1 MIRRIAAL
9 FFFLGVYILGFA
21 ENTRG
26 KEYILVLNSINFNET
41 WANNL
46 YQNIRDEFSSPGM
59 RVEAEELSIPM
70 MTKIEEVEEKREY
83 LLSRYSNPPKVAVF
97 IGDPAWLVCQ
107 SLFDGAWKDVPAVIC
122 YSRDSMPRN
131 LENFINKDFL
141 GEGKF
146 ILTETITAGYNVTV
160 IKHPFYVKNTIN
172 LIRKL
177 QPDVKKI
184 ALISDDRYISAMV
197 REDVSNVMKRDFPE
211 LELDLLTSTDI
222 STEKLLDSLMD
233 YSREVGIIYNSW
245 FLNKTQ
251 SGNHY
256 LADNLQKIIY
266 GFVDSPV
273 FTLTEMDMETGAFAG
288 GYFISAENFGKVTIQ
303 TIRQILDG
311 MPARDVERKIGGKP
325 RVYLNYHHLQHHGVN
340 PDSITGNVVFYQVPP
355 NFYQL
360 YKEYIIIGLA
370 FIILLGAIG
379 LMRFHVMRQRRL
391 QRQREFQLLSQYRKL
406 VDNMPVIYIRK
417 QLIFDEDGNVVD
429 FIFCD
434 VNNLFEEVFHCTRD
448 RVVGKRLSEAD
459 VDNQLLDYMMDKES
473 GRITSFVFP
482 EENNKIRYYDKL
494 SFPSSEK
501 NFMDVFF
508 IDRTEEYLAS
518 LKMQEHQVSLEA
530 LNRRY
535 ELVLGATRLIPW
547 TWNLLNKEISYDIT
561 YVTYGHCKTKDS
573 RLMGEKEGYML
584 VHPDDRDRMHSAYL
598 DLYYDRVNIIREEH
612 RSLLWDGTDEY
623 VWFESFVTVGDRDG
637 EGRPSLLVGGSLLI
651 DERKRMEEELLKAK
665 EAAEISN
672 HLKSAFLANM
682 SHEIRTPLNAIVGFS
697 NVLAYTEDEN
707 ERQEYIKIIENNN
720 TLLLQLIGDILD
732 LSKIEAGV
740 FEFVY
745 SKINLNVLLMEVIQ
759 TARLRL
765 KNDLVVVELVES
777 LPECVIYSDAN
788 RLMQVMNNF
797 ITNAIKF
804 TTNGS
809 IRVGY
814 RLQEDES
821 LYFYVSDTGCG
832 IPADKLKEVFG
843 RFVKLNSFQQGTGL
857 GLSIC
862 ESIVTRLGGQIG
874 VVSEVGQGSTFWF
887 TLPKSSWYKRINS

>member
-1 MIRRIAAL
+1 MMRRITAL
-9 FFFLGVYILGFA
+9 FFFLGVYVLGFA

-26 KEYILVLNSINFNET
+26 REYILVLSSINFNEA

-46 YQNIRDEFSSPGM
+46 YQNILDEFSSPGFH
-59 RVEAEELSIPM
+59 VEAEELSIPM
-70 MTKIEEVEEKREY
+70 MTRIEEVEEKREY
-83 LLSRYSNPPKVAVF
+83 LLSRYLKPPKVVVF

-107 SLFDGAWKDVPAVIC
+107 PLFDKEWKDIPTVIC

-131 LENFINKDFL
+131 LENFVNKDFL

-146 ILTETITAGYNVTV
+146 VLTEVATAGYNLTV
-160 IKHPFYVKNTIN
+160 IKQPFYVKNTID
-172 LIRKL
+172 LIRRL
-177 QPDVKKI
+177 QPEVKKI

-197 REDVSNVMKRDFPE
+197 REEVCGVLEKDFPE
-211 LELDLLTSTDI
+211 LKLDLLTSIDI
-222 STEKLLDSLMD
+222 STEKLLDTLMG

-245 FLNKTQ
+245 FVGKKQ
-251 SGNHY
+251 SESHY
-256 LADNLQKIIY
+256 LSDNLQKIIY
-266 GFVDSPV
+266 GFVDAPV

-288 GYFISAENFGKVTIQ
+288 GYFISASTFRKVAVQ

-311 MPARDVERKIGGKP
+311 VPARNVEGRIGGEPK
-325 RVYLNYHHLQHHGVN
+325 VYLNYHHLQHHGVDPN
-340 PDSITGNVVFYQVPP
+340 SITGDVVFYQVPP

-379 LMRFHVMRQRRL
+379 LMRFHVMCQRRQ

-417 QLIFDEDGNVVD
+417 QLIFDEEGNVVD
-429 FIFCD
+429 FIFRD
-434 VNNLFEEVFHCTRD
+434 VNNLFEGVFHCTRD

-508 IDRTEEYLAS
+508 IDRTEEYLVS
-518 LKMQEHQVSLEA
+518 LKMKEHQTSLEA

-561 YVTYGHCKTKDS
+561 YVTHGYCKTKDS
-573 RLMGEKEGYML
+573 RMMTEKEGIMI
-584 VHPDDRDRMHSAYL
+584 VHQDDRVRMHNAYL

-612 RSLLWDGTDEY
+612 RSLFWDGTDEY

-637 EGRPSLLVGGSLLI
+637 EGHPTLLVGGSLLI
-651 DERKRMEEELLKAK
+651 DERKKMEEELLKAK

-745 SKINLNVLLMEVIQ
+745 SKVNLNVLLMEIIRV
-759 TARLRL
+759 ARLRL
-765 KNDLVVVELVES
+765 KDNSVAVEFVEC
-777 LPECVIYSDAN
+777 LPECVIYSDVN
-788 RLMQVMNNF
+788 RLMQVMNNL

-804 TTNGS
+804 TTKGS

-814 RLQEDES
+814 RLREDES

-874 VVSEVGQGSTFWF
+874 VMSEVGQGSTFWF
-887 TLPKSSWYKRINS
+887 TLSKSSWQQAD

>member
-1 MIRRIAAL
+1 MMRRITAL
-9 FFFLGVYILGFA
+9 IFFLGVYVLGFA

-26 KEYILVLNSINFNET
+26 REYILVLSSINFNEA

-46 YQNIRDEFSSPGM
+46 YQNILDEFSSPGFH
-59 RVEAEELSIPM
+59 VEAEELSIPM
-70 MTKIEEVEEKREY
+70 MTRIEEVEEKREY
-83 LLSRYSNPPKVAVF
+83 LLSRYLKPPKVVVF

-107 SLFDGAWKDVPAVIC
+107 PLFDKEWKDIPTVIC

-131 LENFINKDFL
+131 LENFVNKDFL

-146 ILTETITAGYNVTV
+146 VLTEVATAGYNLTV
-160 IKHPFYVKNTIN
+160 IKQPFYVKNTID
-172 LIRKL
+172 LIRRL
-177 QPDVKKI
+177 QPEVKKI

-197 REDVSNVMKRDFPE
+197 REEVCGVLEKDFPE
-211 LELDLLTSTDI
+211 LKLDLLTSIDI
-222 STEKLLDSLMD
+222 STEKLLDTLMG

-245 FLNKTQ
+245 FVGKKQ
-251 SGNHY
+251 SESHY
-256 LADNLQKIIY
+256 LSDNLQKIIY
-266 GFVDSPV
+266 GFVDAPV

-288 GYFISAENFGKVTIQ
+288 GYFISASTFGKVAVQ

-311 MPARDVERKIGGKP
+311 VPARNVEGRIGGEPK
-325 RVYLNYHHLQHHGVN
+325 VYLNYHHLQHHGVDPN
-340 PDSITGNVVFYQVPP
+340 SITGDVVFYQVPP

-379 LMRFHVMRQRRL
+379 LMRFHVMCQRRQ

-417 QLIFDEDGNVVD
+417 QLIFDEEGNVVD
-429 FIFCD
+429 FIFRD

-501 NFMDVFF
+501 NFVDVFF
-508 IDRTEEYLAS
+508 IDRTEEYLVS
-518 LKMQEHQVSLEA
+518 LKMKEHQVSLEA

-561 YVTYGHCKTKDS
+561 YVTHGYCKTKDS
-573 RLMGEKEGYML
+573 RMMTEKEGIMI
-584 VHPDDRDRMHSAYL
+584 VHQDDRVRMYNAYL

-612 RSLLWDGTDEY
+612 RSLFWDGTDEY

-637 EGRPSLLVGGSLLI
+637 EGHPTLLVGGSLLI
-651 DERKRMEEELLKAK
+651 DERKKMEEELLKAK

-745 SKINLNVLLMEVIQ
+745 SKVNLNVLLMEVIRA
-759 TARLRL
+759 ARLRL
-765 KNDLVVVELVES
+765 KDDSVVVEFVEC
-777 LPECVIYSDAN
+777 LPECVICSDVN
-788 RLMQVMNNF
+788 RLIQVMNNL

-804 TTNGS
+804 TAKGS

-814 RLQEDES
+814 RLREDES

-874 VVSEVGQGSTFWF
+874 VMSEVGQGSTFWF
-887 TLPKSSWYKRINS
+887 TLSKSSWQQAD

>member
-1 MIRRIAAL
+1 MMRRITAL
-9 FFFLGVYILGFA
+9 FFFLGVYDLGFA

-26 KEYILVLNSINFNET
+26 REYILVLSSINFNEA

-46 YQNIRDEFSSPGM
+46 YQNILDEFSSPGFH
-59 RVEAEELSIPM
+59 VEAEELSIPM
-70 MTKIEEVEEKREY
+70 MTRIEEVEEKREY
-83 LLSRYSNPPKVAVF
+83 LLSRYLKPPKVVVF

-107 SLFDGAWKDVPAVIC
+107 PLFDKEWKDIPTVIC

-131 LENFINKDFL
+131 LENFVNKDFL

-146 ILTETITAGYNVTV
+146 VLTEVATAGYNLTV
-160 IKHPFYVKNTIN
+160 IKQPFYVKNTID
-172 LIRKL
+172 LIRRL
-177 QPDVKKI
+177 QPEVKKI

-197 REDVSNVMKRDFPE
+197 REEVCGVLEKDFPE
-211 LELDLLTSTDI
+211 LKLDLLTSIDI
-222 STEKLLDSLMD
+222 STEKLLDTLMG

-245 FLNKTQ
+245 FVGKKQ
-251 SGNHY
+251 SESHY
-256 LADNLQKIIY
+256 LSDNLQKIIY
-266 GFVDSPV
+266 GFVDAPV

-288 GYFISAENFGKVTIQ
+288 GYFISASTFGKVAVQ

-311 MPARDVERKIGGKP
+311 VPARNVEGRIGGEPK
-325 RVYLNYHHLQHHGVN
+325 VYLNYHHLQHHGVDPN
-340 PDSITGNVVFYQVPP
+340 SITGDVVFYQVPP

-379 LMRFHVMRQRRL
+379 LMRFHVMCQRRQ

-417 QLIFDEDGNVVD
+417 QLIFDEEGNVVD
-429 FIFCD
+429 FIFRD
-434 VNNLFEEVFHCTRD
+434 VNNLFEGVFHCTRD

-508 IDRTEEYLAS
+508 IDRTEEYLVS
-518 LKMQEHQVSLEA
+518 LKMKEHQTSLEA

-561 YVTYGHCKTKDS
+561 YVTHGYCKTKDS
-573 RLMGEKEGYML
+573 RMMTEKEGIMI
-584 VHPDDRDRMHSAYL
+584 VHQDDRVRMHNAYL

-612 RSLLWDGTDEY
+612 RSLFWDGTDEY

-637 EGRPSLLVGGSLLI
+637 EGHPTLLVGGSLLI
-651 DERKRMEEELLKAK
+651 DERKKMEEELLKAK

-745 SKINLNVLLMEVIQ
+745 SKVNLNVLLMEIIRV
-759 TARLRL
+759 ARLRL
-765 KNDLVVVELVES
+765 KDNSVAVEFVEC
-777 LPECVIYSDAN
+777 LPECVIYSDVN
-788 RLMQVMNNF
+788 RLMQVMNNL

-804 TTNGS
+804 TTKGS

-814 RLQEDES
+814 RLREDES

-874 VVSEVGQGSTFWF
+874 VMSEVGQGSTFWF
-887 TLPKSSWYKRINS
+887 TLSKSSWQQAD

>member
-1 MIRRIAAL
+1 MMRRITAL
-9 FFFLGVYILGFA
+9 FFFLGVYVLGFA

-26 KEYILVLNSINFNET
+26 REYILVLSSINFNEA

-46 YQNIRDEFSSPGM
+46 YQNILDEFSSPGFH
-59 RVEAEELSIPM
+59 VEAEELSIPM
-70 MTKIEEVEEKREY
+70 MTRIEEVEEKREY
-83 LLSRYSNPPKVAVF
+83 LLSRYLKPPKVVVF

-107 SLFDGAWKDVPAVIC
+107 PLFDKEWKDIPTVIC

-131 LENFINKDFL
+131 LENFVNKDFL

-146 ILTETITAGYNVTV
+146 VLTEVATAGYNLTV
-160 IKHPFYVKNTIN
+160 IKQPFYVKNTID
-172 LIRKL
+172 LIRRL
-177 QPDVKKI
+177 QPEVKKI

-197 REDVSNVMKRDFPE
+197 REEVCGVLEKDFPE
-211 LELDLLTSTDI
+211 LKLDLLTSIDI
-222 STEKLLDSLMD
+222 STEKLLDTLMG

-245 FLNKTQ
+245 FVGKKQ
-251 SGNHY
+251 SESHY
-256 LADNLQKIIY
+256 LSDNLQKIIY
-266 GFVDSPV
+266 GFVDAPV

-288 GYFISAENFGKVTIQ
+288 GYFISASTFGKVAVQ

-311 MPARDVERKIGGKP
+311 VPARNVEGRIGGEPK
-325 RVYLNYHHLQHHGVN
+325 VYLNYHHLQHHGVDPN
-340 PDSITGNVVFYQVPP
+340 SITGDVVFYQVPP

-379 LMRFHVMRQRRL
+379 LMRFHVMCQRRQ

-417 QLIFDEDGNVVD
+417 QLIFDEEGNVVD
-429 FIFCD
+429 FIFRD

-508 IDRTEEYLAS
+508 IDRTEEYLVS
-518 LKMQEHQVSLEA
+518 LKMKEHQTSLEA

-547 TWNLLNKEISYDIT
+547 TWDLLSKTINYDIT
-561 YVTYGHCKTKDS
+561 YVTHKLCKTKNS
-573 RLMGEKEGYML
+573 RMMTERDGDML
-584 VHPDDRDRMHSAYL
+584 VHPDDRAGMRGAYY
-598 DLYYDRVNIIREEH
+598 DLYYDRATIVRKEH
-612 RSLLWDGTDEY
+612 RSMFWEGSNEY

-637 EGRPSLLVGGSLLI
+637 EGHPTLLVGGSLLI
-651 DERKRMEEELLKAK
+651 DERKKMEEELLKAK

-745 SKINLNVLLMEVIQ
+745 SKVNLNVLLMEVIRA
-759 TARLRL
+759 ARLRL
-765 KNDLVVVELVES
+765 KDDSVVVEFVEC
-777 LPECVIYSDAN
+777 LPECVICSDVN
-788 RLMQVMNNF
+788 RLMQVMNNL

-804 TTNGS
+804 TAKGS

-814 RLQEDES
+814 RLREDES

-874 VVSEVGQGSTFWF
+874 VMSEVGQGSTFWF
-887 TLPKSSWYKRINS
+887 TLSKSSWQEAD

>member
-9 FFFLGVYILGFA
+9 FFFLGVYILGIA

-146 ILTETITAGYNVTV
+146 ISTETITAGYNLTV

-197 REDVSNVMKRDFPE
+197 REDVKNVLKRDFPE
-211 LELDLLTSTDI
+211 LELDLLTSIDM

-273 FTLTEMDMETGAFAG
+273 FTLTEMDIETGAFAG

-303 TIRQILDG
+303 TIQQILDG

-340 PDSITGNVVFYQVPP
+340 PDSITGNVVFYQIPP

-370 FIILLGAIG
+370 FVILLGAIG

-473 GRITSFVFP
+473 GCITSFVFP
-482 EENNKIRYYDKL
+482 EETNKIRYYDKL

-501 NFMDVFF
+501 DFMDVFF

-561 YVTYGHCKTKDS
+561 YVTHGHCNTKDS
-573 RLMGEKEGYML
+573 RKMTEKEGIMI
-584 VHPDDRDRMHSAYL
+584 VHLDDRVRMHNAYL

-612 RSLLWDGTDEY
+612 RSLFWDGTDEY

-637 EGRPSLLVGGSLLI
+637 EGHPTLLVGGSLLI
-651 DERKRMEEELLKAK
+651 DERKKMEEELLKAK

-745 SKINLNVLLMEVIQ
+745 SKVNLNVLLMEVIRA
-759 TARLRL
+759 ARLRL
-765 KNDLVVVELVES
+765 KNDSVVVEFVEC
-777 LPECVIYSDAN
+777 LPECVICSDVN
-788 RLMQVMNNF
+788 RLMQVMNNL

-804 TTNGS
+804 TTKGS

-814 RLQEDES
+814 RLREDES

-874 VVSEVGQGSTFWF
+874 VISEVGQGSTFWF
-887 TLPKSSWYKRINS
+887 TLPKSSWQQAD

>member
-1 MIRRIAAL
+1 MMRRITAL
-9 FFFLGVYILGFA
+9 FFFLGVYVLGFA

-26 KEYILVLNSINFNET
+26 REYILVLSSINFNEA

-46 YQNIRDEFSSPGM
+46 YQNILDEFSSPGFH
-59 RVEAEELSIPM
+59 VEAEELSIPM
-70 MTKIEEVEEKREY
+70 MTRIEEVEEKREY
-83 LLSRYSNPPKVAVF
+83 LLSRYLKPPKVVVF

-107 SLFDGAWKDVPAVIC
+107 PLFDKEWKDIPTVIC

-131 LENFINKDFL
+131 LENFVNKDFL

-146 ILTETITAGYNVTV
+146 VLTEVATAGYNLTV
-160 IKHPFYVKNTIN
+160 IKQPFYVKNTID
-172 LIRKL
+172 LIRRL
-177 QPDVKKI
+177 QPEVKKI

-197 REDVSNVMKRDFPE
+197 REEVCGVLEKDFPE
-211 LELDLLTSTDI
+211 LKLDLLTSIDI
-222 STEKLLDSLMD
+222 STEKLLDTLMG

-245 FLNKTQ
+245 FVGKKQ
-251 SGNHY
+251 SESHY
-256 LADNLQKIIY
+256 LSDNLQKIIY
-266 GFVDSPV
+266 GFVDAPV

-288 GYFISAENFGKVTIQ
+288 GYFISASTFGKVAVQ

-311 MPARDVERKIGGKP
+311 VPARNVEGRIGGEPK
-325 RVYLNYHHLQHHGVN
+325 VYLNYHHLQHHGVDPN
-340 PDSITGNVVFYQVPP
+340 SITGDVVFYQVPP

-379 LMRFHVMRQRRL
+379 LMRFHVMCQRRQ

-417 QLIFDEDGNVVD
+417 QLIFDEEGNVVD
-429 FIFCD
+429 FIFRD

-508 IDRTEEYLAS
+508 IDRTEEYLVS
-518 LKMQEHQVSLEA
+518 LKMKEHQVSLEA

-561 YVTYGHCKTKDS
+561 YVTHGYCKTKDS
-573 RLMGEKEGYML
+573 RMMTEKEGIMI
-584 VHPDDRDRMHSAYL
+584 VHQDDRVRMHNAYL

-612 RSLLWDGTDEY
+612 RSLFWDGTDEY

-637 EGRPSLLVGGSLLI
+637 EGHPTLLVGGSLLI
-651 DERKRMEEELLKAK
+651 DERKKMEEEVLKAK

-745 SKINLNVLLMEVIQ
+745 SKVNLNVLLMEVIRA
-759 TARLRL
+759 ARLRL
-765 KNDLVVVELVES
+765 KDDSVVVEFVEC
-777 LPECVIYSDAN
+777 LPECVICSDVN
-788 RLMQVMNNF
+788 RLMQVMNNL

-804 TTNGS
+804 TAKGS

-814 RLQEDES
+814 RLREDES

-874 VVSEVGQGSTFWF
+874 VMSEVGQGSTFWF
-887 TLPKSSWYKRINS
+887 TLSKSSWQQAD

>member
-1 MIRRIAAL
+1 MMRRITAL
-9 FFFLGVYILGFA
+9 FFFLGVYVLGFA

-26 KEYILVLNSINFNET
+26 REYILVLSSINFNEA

-46 YQNIRDEFSSPGM
+46 YQNILDEFSSPGFH
-59 RVEAEELSIPM
+59 VEAEELSIPM
-70 MTKIEEVEEKREY
+70 MTRIEEVEEKREY
-83 LLSRYSNPPKVAVF
+83 LLSRYLKPPKVVVF

-107 SLFDGAWKDVPAVIC
+107 PLFDKEWKDIPTVIC

-131 LENFINKDFL
+131 LENFVNKDFL

-146 ILTETITAGYNVTV
+146 VLTEVATAGYNLTV
-160 IKHPFYVKNTIN
+160 IKQPFYVKNTID
-172 LIRKL
+172 LIRRL
-177 QPDVKKI
+177 QPEVKKI

-197 REDVSNVMKRDFPE
+197 REEVCGVLEKDFPE
-211 LELDLLTSTDI
+211 LKLDLLTSIDI
-222 STEKLLDSLMD
+222 STEKLLDTLMG

-245 FLNKTQ
+245 FVGKKQ
-251 SGNHY
+251 SESHY
-256 LADNLQKIIY
+256 LSDNLQKIIY
-266 GFVDSPV
+266 GFVDAPV

-288 GYFISAENFGKVTIQ
+288 GYFISASTFGKVAVQ

-311 MPARDVERKIGGKP
+311 VPARNVEGRIGGEPK
-325 RVYLNYHHLQHHGVN
+325 VYLNYHHLQHHGVDPN
-340 PDSITGNVVFYQVPP
+340 SITGDVVFYQVPP

-379 LMRFHVMRQRRL
+379 LMRFHVMCQRRQ

-417 QLIFDEDGNVVD
+417 QLIFDEEGNVVD
-429 FIFCD
+429 FIFRD

-508 IDRTEEYLAS
+508 IDRTEEYLVS
-518 LKMQEHQVSLEA
+518 LKMKEHQTSLEA

-547 TWNLLNKEISYDIT
+547 TWDLLSKTINYDIT
-561 YVTYGHCKTKDS
+561 YVTHKLCKTKNS
-573 RLMGEKEGYML
+573 RMMTERDEDML
-584 VHPDDRDRMHSAYL
+584 VHPDDRAGMRETYY
-598 DLYYDRVNIIREEH
+598 DLYYDRATIVRKEH
-612 RSLLWDGTDEY
+612 RSMFWEGSNEY

-637 EGRPSLLVGGSLLI
+637 EGHPTLLVGGSLLI
-651 DERKRMEEELLKAK
+651 DERKKMEEELLKAK

-745 SKINLNVLLMEVIQ
+745 SKVNLNVLLMEVIRA
-759 TARLRL
+759 ARLRL
-765 KNDLVVVELVES
+765 KDDSVVVEFVEC
-777 LPECVIYSDAN
+777 LPECVICSDVN
-788 RLMQVMNNF
+788 RLMQVMNNL

-804 TTNGS
+804 TAKGS

-814 RLQEDES
+814 RLREDES

-874 VVSEVGQGSTFWF
+874 VMSEVGQGSTFWF
-887 TLPKSSWYKRINS
+887 ALSKSSWQQAD

>member
-1 MIRRIAAL
+1 MMRRITTL
-9 FFFLGVYILGFA
+9 FFFLGVYVLGFA

-26 KEYILVLNSINFNET
+26 REYILVLSSINFNEA

-46 YQNIRDEFSSPGM
+46 YQNILDEFSSPGFH
-59 RVEAEELSIPM
+59 VEAEELSIPM
-70 MTKIEEVEEKREY
+70 MTRIEEVEEKREY
-83 LLSRYSNPPKVAVF
+83 LLSRYLKPPKVVVF

-107 SLFDGAWKDVPAVIC
+107 PLFDKEWKDIPTVIC
-122 YSRDSMPRN
+122 YSRDSMPGN
-131 LENFINKDFL
+131 LENFVNKDFL

-146 ILTETITAGYNVTV
+146 VLTEVATAGYNLTV
-160 IKHPFYVKNTIN
+160 IKQPFYVKNTID
-172 LIRKL
+172 LIRRL
-177 QPDVKKI
+177 QPEVKKI

-197 REDVSNVMKRDFPE
+197 REEVCGVLEKDFPE
-211 LELDLLTSTDI
+211 LKLDLLTSIDI
-222 STEKLLDSLMD
+222 STEKLLDTLMG

-245 FLNKTQ
+245 FVGKKQ
-251 SGNHY
+251 SESHY
-256 LADNLQKIIY
+256 LSDNLQKIIY
-266 GFVDSPV
+266 GFVDAPV

-288 GYFISAENFGKVTIQ
+288 GYFISASTFGKVAVQ

-311 MPARDVERKIGGKP
+311 VPARNVEGRIGGEPK
-325 RVYLNYHHLQHHGVN
+325 VYLNYHHLQHHGVDPN
-340 PDSITGNVVFYQVPP
+340 SITGDVVFYQVPP

-379 LMRFHVMRQRRL
+379 LMRFHVMCQRRQ

-417 QLIFDEDGNVVD
+417 QLIFDEEGN
-429 FIFCD
+429 
-434 VNNLFEEVFHCTRD
+434 
-448 RVVGKRLSEAD
+448 VVGKRLSEAD

-508 IDRTEEYLAS
+508 IDRTEENLVS
-518 LKMQEHQVSLEA
+518 LKMKEHQVSLEA

-547 TWNLLNKEISYDIT
+547 TWDLLSKTINYDIT
-561 YVTYGHCKTKDS
+561 YVTHKLCKTKNS
-573 RLMGEKEGYML
+573 RMMTERDGDML
-584 VHPDDRDRMHSAYL
+584 VHPDDRAGMREAYY
-598 DLYYDRVNIIREEH
+598 DLYYDRATIVRKEH
-612 RSLLWDGTDEY
+612 RSMFLGGSNEY

-637 EGRPSLLVGGSLLI
+637 EGHPTLLVGGSLLI
-651 DERKRMEEELLKAK
+651 DERKKMEEELLKAK

-745 SKINLNVLLMEVIQ
+745 SKVNLNVLLMEVIRA
-759 TARLRL
+759 ARLRL
-765 KNDLVVVELVES
+765 KDDSVVVEFVEC
-777 LPECVIYSDAN
+777 LPECVICSDVN
-788 RLMQVMNNF
+788 RLMQVMNNL

-804 TTNGS
+804 TIKGS

-814 RLQEDES
+814 RLREDES

-874 VVSEVGQGSTFWF
+874 VMSEVGQGSTFWF
-887 TLPKSSWYKRINS
+887 TLPKSSWQQAD

>member
-1 MIRRIAAL
+1 MMRRITAL
-9 FFFLGVYILGFA
+9 FFFLGVYVLGFA

-26 KEYILVLNSINFNET
+26 REYILVLSSINFNEA

-46 YQNIRDEFSSPGM
+46 YQNILDEFSSPGFH
-59 RVEAEELSIPM
+59 VEAEELSIPM
-70 MTKIEEVEEKREY
+70 MTRIEEVEEKREY
-83 LLSRYSNPPKVAVF
+83 LLSRYLKPPKVVVF

-107 SLFDGAWKDVPAVIC
+107 PLFDKEWKDIPTVIC

-131 LENFINKDFL
+131 LENFVNKDFL

-146 ILTETITAGYNVTV
+146 VLTEVATAGYNLTV
-160 IKHPFYVKNTIN
+160 IKQPFYVKNTID
-172 LIRKL
+172 LIRRL
-177 QPDVKKI
+177 QPEVKKI

-197 REDVSNVMKRDFPE
+197 REEVCGVLEKDFPE
-211 LELDLLTSTDI
+211 LKLDLLTSIDI
-222 STEKLLDSLMD
+222 STEKLLDTLMG

-245 FLNKTQ
+245 FVGKKQ
-251 SGNHY
+251 SESHY
-256 LADNLQKIIY
+256 LSDNLQKIIY
-266 GFVDSPV
+266 GFVDAPV

-288 GYFISAENFGKVTIQ
+288 GYFISASTFGKVAVQ

-311 MPARDVERKIGGKP
+311 VPARNVEGRIGGEPK
-325 RVYLNYHHLQHHGVN
+325 VYLNYHHLQHHGVDPN
-340 PDSITGNVVFYQVPP
+340 SITGDVVFYQVQP

-379 LMRFHVMRQRRL
+379 LMRFHVMCQRRQ

-417 QLIFDEDGNVVD
+417 QLIFDEEGNVVD
-429 FIFCD
+429 FIFRD

-501 NFMDVFF
+501 NFVDVFF
-508 IDRTEEYLAS
+508 IDRTEEYLVS
-518 LKMQEHQVSLEA
+518 LKMKEHQVSLEA

-561 YVTYGHCKTKDS
+561 YVTHGYCKTKDS
-573 RLMGEKEGYML
+573 RMMTEKEGIMI
-584 VHPDDRDRMHSAYL
+584 VHQDDRVRMHNAYL

-612 RSLLWDGTDEY
+612 RSLFWDGTDEY

-637 EGRPSLLVGGSLLI
+637 EGHPTLLVGGSLLI
-651 DERKRMEEELLKAK
+651 DERKKMEEELLKAK

-745 SKINLNVLLMEVIQ
+745 SKVNLNVLLMEVIRA
-759 TARLRL
+759 ARLRL
-765 KNDLVVVELVES
+765 KDDSVVVEFVEC
-777 LPECVIYSDAN
+777 LPECVICSDVN
-788 RLMQVMNNF
+788 RLMQVMNNL

-804 TTNGS
+804 TAKGS

-814 RLQEDES
+814 RLREDES

-874 VVSEVGQGSTFWF
+874 VMSEVGQGSTFWF
-887 TLPKSSWYKRINS
+887 TLSKSSWQQAD

>member
-1 MIRRIAAL
+1 MIRRASAL
-9 FFFLGVYILGFA
+9 FFFLGVYILGIA

-46 YQNIRDEFSSPGM
+46 YQNIRDELSSPGM

-70 MTKIEEVEEKREY
+70 MTRIEEVEEKREY

-107 SLFDGAWKDVPAVIC
+107 PLFDGEWKDVPAVIC

-146 ILTETITAGYNVTV
+146 VSTETITAGYNLTV

-172 LIRKL
+172 LIREL

-184 ALISDDRYISAMV
+184 ALISDNRYISAMV
-197 REDVSNVMKRDFPE
+197 REDVSNVLKKDFPE
-211 LELDLLTSTDI
+211 LELDLLTSIDM

-233 YSREVGIIYNSW
+233 YSGEVGIIYNSW

-273 FTLTEMDMETGAFAG
+273 FTLTEMDIETGAFAG

-325 RVYLNYHHLQHHGVN
+325 KVYLNYHHLQHHGVN

-360 YKEYIIIGLA
+360 YREYVIISLA

-379 LMRFHVMRQRRL
+379 LMRFHVTHQKRL

-482 EENNKIRYYDKL
+482 GKDSEIRYYDKL

-501 NFMDVFF
+501 DFMDVFF
-508 IDRTEEYLAS
+508 IDRTEEYLTS
-518 LKMQEHQVSLEA
+518 LKMKEHQVSLEA

-547 TWNLLNKEISYDIT
+547 TWDLLNKTISYDIT
-561 YVTYGHCKTKDS
+561 YVTHELCETKNS
-573 RLMGEKEGYML
+573 GMMTEKEGDML
-584 VHPDDRDRMHSAYL
+584 VHPDDRGGLHEAYY

-612 RSLLWDGTDEY
+612 RSLFWDGTNEY

-637 EGRPSLLVGGSLLI
+637 EGHPTLLVGGSLLI
-651 DERKRMEEELLKAK
+651 DERKKMEEELLKAK

-745 SKINLNVLLMEVIQ
+745 SKVNLNVLLIEVIRA
-759 TARLRL
+759 ARLRL
-765 KNDLVVVELVES
+765 KNDSVVVEFVEC
-777 LPECVIYSDAN
+777 LPECVIYSDVN
-788 RLMQVMNNF
+788 RLMQVMNNL

-804 TTNGS
+804 TTKGS

-814 RLQEDES
+814 RLREDEA

-874 VVSEVGQGSTFWF
+874 VMSEVGQGSTFWF
-887 TLPKSSWYKRINS
+887 TLPKSSWQQAD

>member
-1 MIRRIAAL
+1 MMRRITAL
-9 FFFLGVYILGFA
+9 FFFLGVYVLGFA

-26 KEYILVLNSINFNET
+26 REYILVLSSINFNEA

-46 YQNIRDEFSSPGM
+46 YQNILDEFSSPGFH
-59 RVEAEELSIPM
+59 VEAEELSIPM
-70 MTKIEEVEEKREY
+70 MTRIEEVEEKREY
-83 LLSRYSNPPKVAVF
+83 LLSRYLKPPKVVVF

-107 SLFDGAWKDVPAVIC
+107 PLFDKEWKDIPTVIC

-131 LENFINKDFL
+131 LENFVNKDFL

-146 ILTETITAGYNVTV
+146 VLTEVATAGYNLTV
-160 IKHPFYVKNTIN
+160 IKQPFYVKNTID
-172 LIRKL
+172 LIRRL
-177 QPDVKKI
+177 QPEVKKI

-197 REDVSNVMKRDFPE
+197 REEVCGVLEKDFPE
-211 LELDLLTSTDI
+211 LKLDLLTSIDI
-222 STEKLLDSLMD
+222 STEKLLDTLMG

-245 FLNKTQ
+245 FVGKKQ
-251 SGNHY
+251 SESHY
-256 LADNLQKIIY
+256 LSDNLQKIIY
-266 GFVDSPV
+266 GFVDAPV
-273 FTLTEMDMETGAFAG
+273 FTLTEMDMETGAFVG
-288 GYFISAENFGKVTIQ
+288 GYFISASTFGKVAVQ

-311 MPARDVERKIGGKP
+311 VPARNVEGRIGGEPK
-325 RVYLNYHHLQHHGVN
+325 VYLNYHHLQHHGVDPN
-340 PDSITGNVVFYQVPP
+340 SITGDVVFYQVPP

-379 LMRFHVMRQRRL
+379 LMRFHVMCQRRQ

-417 QLIFDEDGNVVD
+417 QLIFDEEGNVVD
-429 FIFCD
+429 FIFRD

-508 IDRTEEYLAS
+508 IDRTEEYLVS
-518 LKMQEHQVSLEA
+518 LKMKEHQTSLEA

-547 TWNLLNKEISYDIT
+547 TWDLLSKTINYDIT
-561 YVTYGHCKTKDS
+561 YVTHKLCKTKNS
-573 RLMGEKEGYML
+573 RMMTERDGDML
-584 VHPDDRDRMHSAYL
+584 VHPDDRAGMREAYY
-598 DLYYDRVNIIREEH
+598 DLYYDRATIVRKEH
-612 RSLLWDGTDEY
+612 RSMFWEGSNEY

-637 EGRPSLLVGGSLLI
+637 EGHPTLLVGGSLLI
-651 DERKRMEEELLKAK
+651 DERKKMEEELLKAK

-745 SKINLNVLLMEVIQ
+745 SKVNLNVLLMEVIRA
-759 TARLRL
+759 ARLRL
-765 KNDLVVVELVES
+765 KDDSVVVEFVEC
-777 LPECVIYSDAN
+777 LPECVICSDVN
-788 RLMQVMNNF
+788 RLMQVMNNL

-804 TTNGS
+804 TAKGS

-814 RLQEDES
+814 RLREDES

-874 VVSEVGQGSTFWF
+874 VMSEVGQGSTFWF
-887 TLPKSSWYKRINS
+887 TLSKSSWQQAD

>member
-1 MIRRIAAL
+1 MMRRITAL
-9 FFFLGVYILGFA
+9 FFFLGVYVLGFA

-26 KEYILVLNSINFNET
+26 REYILVLSSINFNEA

-46 YQNIRDEFSSPGM
+46 YQNILDEFSSPGFH
-59 RVEAEELSIPM
+59 VEAEELSIPI
-70 MTKIEEVEEKREY
+70 MTRIEEVEEKREY
-83 LLSRYSNPPKVAVF
+83 LLSRYLKPPKVVVF

-107 SLFDGAWKDVPAVIC
+107 PLLDKEWKDIPTVIC

-131 LENFINKDFL
+131 LENFVNKDFL

-146 ILTETITAGYNVTV
+146 VLTEVATAGYNLTV
-160 IKHPFYVKNTIN
+160 IKQPFYVKNTID
-172 LIRKL
+172 LIRRL
-177 QPDVKKI
+177 QPEVKKI

-197 REDVSNVMKRDFPE
+197 REEVCGVLEKDFPE
-211 LELDLLTSTDI
+211 LKLDLLTSIDI
-222 STEKLLDSLMD
+222 STEKLLDTLMG

-245 FLNKTQ
+245 FVGKKQ
-251 SGNHY
+251 SESHY
-256 LADNLQKIIY
+256 LSDNLQKIIY
-266 GFVDSPV
+266 GFVDAPV

-288 GYFISAENFGKVTIQ
+288 GYFISASTFGKVAVQ

-311 MPARDVERKIGGKP
+311 VPARNVEGRIGGEPK
-325 RVYLNYHHLQHHGVN
+325 VYLNYHHLQHHGVDPN
-340 PDSITGNVVFYQVPP
+340 SITGDVVFYQVPP

-379 LMRFHVMRQRRL
+379 LMRFHVMCQRRQ

-417 QLIFDEDGNVVD
+417 QLIFDEEGNVVD
-429 FIFCD
+429 FIFRD

-501 NFMDVFF
+501 NFVDVFF
-508 IDRTEEYLAS
+508 IDRTEEYLVS
-518 LKMQEHQVSLEA
+518 LKMKEHQVSLEA

-561 YVTYGHCKTKDS
+561 YVTHRYCKTKDS
-573 RLMGEKEGYML
+573 RMMTEKEGIMI
-584 VHPDDRDRMHSAYL
+584 VHQDDRVRMHNAYL

-612 RSLLWDGTDEY
+612 RSLFWDGTDEY

-637 EGRPSLLVGGSLLI
+637 EGHPTLLVGGSLLI
-651 DERKRMEEELLKAK
+651 DERKKMEEELLKAK

-745 SKINLNVLLMEVIQ
+745 SKVNLNVLLMEVIRA
-759 TARLRL
+759 ARLRL
-765 KNDLVVVELVES
+765 KDDSVVVEFVEC
-777 LPECVIYSDAN
+777 LPECVICSDVN
-788 RLMQVMNNF
+788 RLMQVMNNL

-804 TTNGS
+804 TAKGS

-814 RLQEDES
+814 RLREDES

-874 VVSEVGQGSTFWF
+874 VMSEVGQGSTFWF
-887 TLPKSSWYKRINS
+887 TLSKSSWQQAD

>member
-1 MIRRIAAL
+1 MMRRITAL
-9 FFFLGVYILGFA
+9 FFFLGVYVLGFA

-26 KEYILVLNSINFNET
+26 REYILVLSSINFNEA

-46 YQNIRDEFSSPGM
+46 YQNILDEFSSPGFH
-59 RVEAEELSIPM
+59 VEAEELSIPM
-70 MTKIEEVEEKREY
+70 MTRIEEVEEKREY
-83 LLSRYSNPPKVAVF
+83 LLSRYLKPPKVVVF

-107 SLFDGAWKDVPAVIC
+107 PLFDKEWKDIPTVIC

-141 GEGKF
+141 GEGEF
-146 ILTETITAGYNVTV
+146 VLTEVATAGYNLTV
-160 IKHPFYVKNTIN
+160 IKQPFYVKNTID
-172 LIRKL
+172 LIRRL
-177 QPDVKKI
+177 QPEVKKI

-197 REDVSNVMKRDFPE
+197 REEVCGVLEKDFPE
-211 LELDLLTSTDI
+211 LKLDLLTSIDI
-222 STEKLLDSLMD
+222 STEKLLDTLMG

-245 FLNKTQ
+245 FVGKKQ
-251 SGNHY
+251 SESHY
-256 LADNLQKIIY
+256 LSDNLQKIIY
-266 GFVDSPV
+266 GFVDAPV

-288 GYFISAENFGKVTIQ
+288 GYFISASTFGKVAVQ

-311 MPARDVERKIGGKP
+311 VPARNVEGRIGGEPK
-325 RVYLNYHHLQHHGVN
+325 VYLNYHHLQHHGVDPN
-340 PDSITGNVVFYQVPP
+340 SITGDVVFYQVPP

-379 LMRFHVMRQRRL
+379 LMRFHVMCQRRQ

-417 QLIFDEDGNVVD
+417 QLIFDEEGNVVD
-429 FIFCD
+429 FIFRD

-501 NFMDVFF
+501 NFVDVFF
-508 IDRTEEYLAS
+508 IDRTEEYLVS
-518 LKMQEHQVSLEA
+518 LKMKEHQVSLEA

-535 ELVLGATRLIPW
+535 ELVLGATRLISW

-561 YVTYGHCKTKDS
+561 YVTHGYCKTKDS
-573 RLMGEKEGYML
+573 RMMTEKEGIMI
-584 VHPDDRDRMHSAYL
+584 VHQDDRVRMHNAYL

-612 RSLLWDGTDEY
+612 RSLFWDGTDEY

-637 EGRPSLLVGGSLLI
+637 EGHPTLLVGGSLLI
-651 DERKRMEEELLKAK
+651 DERKKMEEELLKAK

-745 SKINLNVLLMEVIQ
+745 SKVNLNVLLMEVIRA
-759 TARLRL
+759 ARLRL
-765 KNDLVVVELVES
+765 KDDSVVVEFVEC
-777 LPECVIYSDAN
+777 LPECVICSDVN
-788 RLMQVMNNF
+788 RLIQVMNNL

-804 TTNGS
+804 TAKGS

-814 RLQEDES
+814 RLREDES

-874 VVSEVGQGSTFWF
+874 VMSEVGQGSTFWF
-887 TLPKSSWYKRINS
+887 TLSKSSWQQAD

>member
-9 FFFLGVYILGFA
+9 FFFLGVYILGIA

-146 ILTETITAGYNVTV
+146 ISTETITAGYNLTV

-197 REDVSNVMKRDFPE
+197 REDVKNVLKRDFPE
-211 LELDLLTSTDI
+211 LELDLLTSIDM

-273 FTLTEMDMETGAFAG
+273 FTLTEMDIETGAFAG

-303 TIRQILDG
+303 TIQQILDG

-340 PDSITGNVVFYQVPP
+340 PDSITGNVVFYQIPP

-370 FIILLGAIG
+370 FVILLGAIG

-482 EENNKIRYYDKL
+482 EETNKIRYYDKL

-501 NFMDVFF
+501 DFMDVFF

-561 YVTYGHCKTKDS
+561 YVTHGHCNTKDS
-573 RLMGEKEGYML
+573 RKMTEKEGIMI
-584 VHPDDRDRMHSAYL
+584 VHLDDRVRMHNAYL

-612 RSLLWDGTDEY
+612 RSLFWDGTDEY

-637 EGRPSLLVGGSLLI
+637 EGHPTLLVGGSLLI
-651 DERKRMEEELLKAK
+651 DERKKMEEELLKAK

-745 SKINLNVLLMEVIQ
+745 SKVNLNVLLMEVIRA
-759 TARLRL
+759 ARLRL
-765 KNDLVVVELVES
+765 KNDSVVVEFVEC
-777 LPECVIYSDAN
+777 LPECVICSDVN
-788 RLMQVMNNF
+788 RLMQVMNNL

-804 TTNGS
+804 TTKGS

-814 RLQEDES
+814 RLREDES

-874 VVSEVGQGSTFWF
+874 VISEVGQGSTFWF
-887 TLPKSSWYKRINS
+887 TLPKSSWQQAD

>member
-1 MIRRIAAL
+1 MMRRITAL
-9 FFFLGVYILGFA
+9 FFFLGVYVLGFA

-26 KEYILVLNSINFNET
+26 REYILVLSSINFNEA

-46 YQNIRDEFSSPGM
+46 YQNILDEFSSPGFH
-59 RVEAEELSIPM
+59 VEAEELSIPM
-70 MTKIEEVEEKREY
+70 MTRIEEVEEKREY
-83 LLSRYSNPPKVAVF
+83 LLSRYLKPPKVVVF

-107 SLFDGAWKDVPAVIC
+107 PLFDKEWKDIPTVIC

-131 LENFINKDFL
+131 LENFVNKDFL

-146 ILTETITAGYNVTV
+146 VLTEVATAGYNLTV
-160 IKHPFYVKNTIN
+160 IKQPFYVKNTID
-172 LIRKL
+172 LIRRL
-177 QPDVKKI
+177 QPEVKKI

-197 REDVSNVMKRDFPE
+197 REEVCGVLEKDFPE
-211 LELDLLTSTDI
+211 LKLDLLTSIDI
-222 STEKLLDSLMD
+222 STEKLLDTLMG

-245 FLNKTQ
+245 FVGKKQ
-251 SGNHY
+251 SESHY
-256 LADNLQKIIY
+256 LSDNLQKIIY
-266 GFVDSPV
+266 GFVDAPV

-288 GYFISAENFGKVTIQ
+288 GYFISASTFGKVAVQ

-311 MPARDVERKIGGKP
+311 VPARNVEGRIGGEPK
-325 RVYLNYHHLQHHGVN
+325 VYLNYHHLQHHGVDPN
-340 PDSITGNVVFYQVPP
+340 SITGDVVFYQVPP

-379 LMRFHVMRQRRL
+379 LMRFHVMCQRRQ

-417 QLIFDEDGNVVD
+417 QLIFDEEGNVVD
-429 FIFCD
+429 FIFRD

-508 IDRTEEYLAS
+508 IDRTEEYLVS
-518 LKMQEHQVSLEA
+518 LKMKEHQTSLEA

-547 TWNLLNKEISYDIT
+547 TWDLLSKTINYDIT
-561 YVTYGHCKTKDS
+561 YVTHKLCKTKNS
-573 RLMGEKEGYML
+573 RMMTERDGDML
-584 VHPDDRDRMHSAYL
+584 VHPDDRAGMREAYY
-598 DLYYDRVNIIREEH
+598 DLYYDRATIVRKEH
-612 RSLLWDGTDEY
+612 RSMFWEGSNEY

-637 EGRPSLLVGGSLLI
+637 EGHPTLLVGGSLLI
-651 DERKRMEEELLKAK
+651 DERKKMEEELLKAK

-745 SKINLNVLLMEVIQ
+745 SKVNLNVLLMEVIRA
-759 TARLRL
+759 ARLRL
-765 KNDLVVVELVES
+765 KDDSVVVEFVEC
-777 LPECVIYSDAN
+777 LPECVICSDVN
-788 RLMQVMNNF
+788 RLMQVMNNL

-804 TTNGS
+804 TAKGS

-814 RLQEDES
+814 RLREDES

-874 VVSEVGQGSTFWF
+874 VMSEVGQGSTFWF
-887 TLPKSSWYKRINS
+887 T

>member
-1 MIRRIAAL
+1 MMRRITAL
-9 FFFLGVYILGFA
+9 FFFLGVYVLGFA

-26 KEYILVLNSINFNET
+26 REYILVLSSINFNEA

-46 YQNIRDEFSSPGM
+46 YQNILDEFSSPGFH
-59 RVEAEELSIPM
+59 VEAEELSIPM
-70 MTKIEEVEEKREY
+70 MTRIEEVEEKREY
-83 LLSRYSNPPKVAVF
+83 LLSRYLKPPKVVVF

-107 SLFDGAWKDVPAVIC
+107 PLFDKEWKDIPTVIC

-131 LENFINKDFL
+131 LENFVNKDFL

-146 ILTETITAGYNVTV
+146 VLTEVATAGYNLTV
-160 IKHPFYVKNTIN
+160 IKQPFYVKNTID
-172 LIRKL
+172 LIRRL
-177 QPDVKKI
+177 QPEVKKI

-197 REDVSNVMKRDFPE
+197 REEVCGVLEKDFPE
-211 LELDLLTSTDI
+211 LKLDLLTSIDI
-222 STEKLLDSLMD
+222 STEKLLDTLMG

-245 FLNKTQ
+245 FVGKKQ
-251 SGNHY
+251 SESHY
-256 LADNLQKIIY
+256 LSDNLQKIIY
-266 GFVDSPV
+266 GFVDAPV

-288 GYFISAENFGKVTIQ
+288 GYFISASTFGKVAVQ

-311 MPARDVERKIGGKP
+311 VPARNVEGRIGGEPK
-325 RVYLNYHHLQHHGVN
+325 VYLNYHHLQHHGVDPN
-340 PDSITGNVVFYQVPP
+340 SITGDVVFYQVPP

-379 LMRFHVMRQRRL
+379 LMRFHVMCQRRQ

-417 QLIFDEDGNVVD
+417 QLIFDEEGNVVD
-429 FIFCD
+429 FIFRD

-508 IDRTEEYLAS
+508 IDRTEEYLVS
-518 LKMQEHQVSLEA
+518 LKMKEHQTSLEA

-547 TWNLLNKEISYDIT
+547 TWDLLSKTINYDIT
-561 YVTYGHCKTKDS
+561 YVTHKLCKTKNS
-573 RLMGEKEGYML
+573 RMMTERDGDML
-584 VHPDDRDRMHSAYL
+584 VHPDDRAGMREAYY
-598 DLYYDRVNIIREEH
+598 DLYYDRATIVRKEH
-612 RSLLWDGTDEY
+612 RSMFWEGSNEY

-637 EGRPSLLVGGSLLI
+637 EGHPTLLVGGSLLI
-651 DERKRMEEELLKAK
+651 DERKKMEEELLKAK

-745 SKINLNVLLMEVIQ
+745 SKVNLNVLLMEVIRA
-759 TARLRL
+759 ARLRL
-765 KNDLVVVELVES
+765 KNDSVVVEFVEC
-777 LPECVIYSDAN
+777 LPECVICSDVN
-788 RLMQVMNNF
+788 RLMQVMNNL

-804 TTNGS
+804 TTKGS

-814 RLQEDES
+814 RLREDES

-874 VVSEVGQGSTFWF
+874 VISEVGQGSTFWF
-887 TLPKSSWYKRINS
+887 TLPKSSWQQAD

>member
-1 MIRRIAAL
+1 MMRRITAL
-9 FFFLGVYILGFA
+9 FFFLGVYVLGFA

-26 KEYILVLNSINFNET
+26 REYILVLSSINFNEA

-46 YQNIRDEFSSPGM
+46 YQNILDEFSSPGFH
-59 RVEAEELSIPM
+59 VEAEELSIPM
-70 MTKIEEVEEKREY
+70 MTRIEEVEEKREY
-83 LLSRYSNPPKVAVF
+83 LLSRYLKPPKVVVF

-107 SLFDGAWKDVPAVIC
+107 PLFDKEWKDIPTVIC
-122 YSRDSMPRN
+122 YSRDSMPRS
-131 LENFINKDFL
+131 LENFVNKDFL

-146 ILTETITAGYNVTV
+146 VLTEVATAGYNLTV
-160 IKHPFYVKNTIN
+160 IKQPFYVKNTID
-172 LIRKL
+172 LIRRL
-177 QPDVKKI
+177 QPEVKKI

-197 REDVSNVMKRDFPE
+197 REEVCGVLEKDFPE
-211 LELDLLTSTDI
+211 LKLDLLTSIDI
-222 STEKLLDSLMD
+222 STEKLLDTLMG

-245 FLNKTQ
+245 FVGKKQ
-251 SGNHY
+251 SESHY
-256 LADNLQKIIY
+256 LSDNLQKIIY
-266 GFVDSPV
+266 GFVDAPV

-288 GYFISAENFGKVTIQ
+288 GYFISASTFGKVAVQ

-311 MPARDVERKIGGKP
+311 VPARNVEGRIGGEPK
-325 RVYLNYHHLQHHGVN
+325 VYLNYHHLQHHGVDPN
-340 PDSITGNVVFYQVPP
+340 SITGNVVFYQVSP

-379 LMRFHVMRQRRL
+379 LMRFHVMCQRRQ

-417 QLIFDEDGNVVD
+417 QLIFDEEGNVVD
-429 FIFCD
+429 FIFRD

-501 NFMDVFF
+501 NFVDVFF
-508 IDRTEEYLAS
+508 IDRTEEYLVS
-518 LKMQEHQVSLEA
+518 LKMKEHQVSLEA

-561 YVTYGHCKTKDS
+561 YVTHGYCKTKDS
-573 RLMGEKEGYML
+573 RMMTEKEGIMI
-584 VHPDDRDRMHSAYL
+584 VHQDDRVRMHNAYL

-612 RSLLWDGTDEY
+612 RSLFWDGTDEY

-637 EGRPSLLVGGSLLI
+637 EGHPTLLVGGSLLI
-651 DERKRMEEELLKAK
+651 DERKKMEEELLKAK

-745 SKINLNVLLMEVIQ
+745 SKVNLNVLLMEVIRA
-759 TARLRL
+759 ARLRL
-765 KNDLVVVELVES
+765 KNDSVVVEFVEC
-777 LPECVIYSDAN
+777 LPECVICSDVN
-788 RLMQVMNNF
+788 RLMQVMNNL

-804 TTNGS
+804 TTKGS

-814 RLQEDES
+814 RLREDES

-874 VVSEVGQGSTFWF
+874 VMSEVGQGSTFWF
-887 TLPKSSWYKRINS
+887 TLPKSSWQQAD

>member
-1 MIRRIAAL
+1 MMRRITAL
-9 FFFLGVYILGFA
+9 FFFLGVYVLGFA

-26 KEYILVLNSINFNET
+26 REYILVLSSINFNEA

-46 YQNIRDEFSSPGM
+46 YQNILDEFSSPGFH
-59 RVEAEELSIPM
+59 VGAEELSIPM
-70 MTKIEEVEEKREY
+70 MTRIEEVEEKREY
-83 LLSRYSNPPKVAVF
+83 LLSRYLKPPKVVVF

-107 SLFDGAWKDVPAVIC
+107 PLFDKEWKDIPTVIC

-131 LENFINKDFL
+131 LENFVNKDFL

-146 ILTETITAGYNVTV
+146 VLTEVATAGYNLTV
-160 IKHPFYVKNTIN
+160 IKQPFYVKNTID
-172 LIRKL
+172 LIQRL
-177 QPDVKKI
+177 QPEVKKI

-197 REDVSNVMKRDFPE
+197 REEVCGVLEKDFPE
-211 LELDLLTSTDI
+211 LKLDLLTSIDI
-222 STEKLLDSLMD
+222 STEKLLDTLMG

-245 FLNKTQ
+245 FVGKKQ
-251 SGNHY
+251 SESHY
-256 LADNLQKIIY
+256 LSDNLQKIIY
-266 GFVDSPV
+266 GFVDAPV

-288 GYFISAENFGKVTIQ
+288 GYFISASTFGKVAVQ

-311 MPARDVERKIGGKP
+311 VPARNVEGRIGGEPK
-325 RVYLNYHHLQHHGVN
+325 VYLNYHHLQHHGVDPN
-340 PDSITGNVVFYQVPP
+340 SITGDVVFYQVPP

-379 LMRFHVMRQRRL
+379 LMRFHVMCQRRQ

-434 VNNLFEEVFHCTRD
+434 VNNLFEEVFHCTRN

-508 IDRTEEYLAS
+508 IDRTEEYLVS
-518 LKMQEHQVSLEA
+518 LKMKEHQVSLEA

-561 YVTYGHCKTKDS
+561 YVTHGYCKTKDS
-573 RLMGEKEGYML
+573 RMMTEKEGIMI
-584 VHPDDRDRMHSAYL
+584 VHQDDRVRMHNAYL

-612 RSLLWDGTDEY
+612 RSLFWDGTDEY

-637 EGRPSLLVGGSLLI
+637 EGHPTLLVGGSLLI
-651 DERKRMEEELLKAK
+651 DERKKMEEELLKAK

-745 SKINLNVLLMEVIQ
+745 SKVNLNVLLMEVIRA
-759 TARLRL
+759 ARLRL
-765 KNDLVVVELVES
+765 KDDSVVVEFVEC
-777 LPECVIYSDAN
+777 LPECVICSDVN
-788 RLMQVMNNF
+788 RLMQVMNNL

-804 TTNGS
+804 TAKGS

-814 RLQEDES
+814 RLREDES

-874 VVSEVGQGSTFWF
+874 VISEVGQGSTFWF
-887 TLPKSSWYKRINS
+887 TLPKSSWQQAD

>member
-1 MIRRIAAL
+1 MMRRITAL
-9 FFFLGVYILGFA
+9 FFFLGVYVLGFA

-26 KEYILVLNSINFNET
+26 REYILVLSSINFNEA

-46 YQNIRDEFSSPGM
+46 YQNILDEFSSPGFH
-59 RVEAEELSIPM
+59 VEAEELSIPM
-70 MTKIEEVEEKREY
+70 MTRIEEVEEKREY
-83 LLSRYSNPPKVAVF
+83 LLSRYLKPPKVVVF

-107 SLFDGAWKDVPAVIC
+107 PLFDKEWKDIPTVIC

-131 LENFINKDFL
+131 LENFVNKDFL

-146 ILTETITAGYNVTV
+146 VLTEVATAGYNLTV
-160 IKHPFYVKNTIN
+160 IKQPFYVKNTID
-172 LIRKL
+172 LIRRL
-177 QPDVKKI
+177 QPEVKKI

-197 REDVSNVMKRDFPE
+197 REEVCGVLEKDFPE
-211 LELDLLTSTDI
+211 LKLDLLTSIDI
-222 STEKLLDSLMD
+222 STEKLLDTLMG

-245 FLNKTQ
+245 FVGKKQ
-251 SGNHY
+251 SESHY
-256 LADNLQKIIY
+256 LSDNLQKIIY
-266 GFVDSPV
+266 GFVDAPV

-288 GYFISAENFGKVTIQ
+288 GYFISASTFGKVAVQ

-311 MPARDVERKIGGKP
+311 VPARNVEGRIGGEPK
-325 RVYLNYHHLQHHGVN
+325 VYLNYHHLQHHGVDPN
-340 PDSITGNVVFYQVPP
+340 SITGDVVFYQVPP

-379 LMRFHVMRQRRL
+379 LMRFHVMCQRRQ

-417 QLIFDEDGNVVD
+417 QLIFDEEGNVVD
-429 FIFCD
+429 FIFRD

-459 VDNQLLDYMMDKES
+459 VDNQLLDYMMDKKS

-508 IDRTEEYLAS
+508 IDRTEEYLVS
-518 LKMQEHQVSLEA
+518 LKMKEHQTSLEA

-547 TWNLLNKEISYDIT
+547 TWDLLSKTINYDIT
-561 YVTYGHCKTKDS
+561 YVTHKLCKTKNS
-573 RLMGEKEGYML
+573 RMMTERDGDML
-584 VHPDDRDRMHSAYL
+584 VHPDDRAGMRETYY
-598 DLYYDRVNIIREEH
+598 DLYYDRATIVRKEH
-612 RSLLWDGTDEY
+612 RSMFWEGSNEY

-637 EGRPSLLVGGSLLI
+637 EGHPTLLVGGSLLI
-651 DERKRMEEELLKAK
+651 DERKKMEEELLNAK

-745 SKINLNVLLMEVIQ
+745 SKVNLNVLLMEVIRA
-759 TARLRL
+759 ARLRL
-765 KNDLVVVELVES
+765 KDDSVVVEFVEC
-777 LPECVIYSDAN
+777 LPECVICSDVN
-788 RLMQVMNNF
+788 RLMQVMNNL

-804 TTNGS
+804 TAKGS

-814 RLQEDES
+814 RLREDES

-874 VVSEVGQGSTFWF
+874 VMSEVGQGSTFWF
-887 TLPKSSWYKRINS
+887 TLSKSSWQQAD

>member
-1 MIRRIAAL
+1 M
-9 FFFLGVYILGFA
+9 GVYVLGFA

-26 KEYILVLNSINFNET
+26 REYILVLSSINFNEA

-46 YQNIRDEFSSPGM
+46 YQNILDEFSSPGFH
-59 RVEAEELSIPM
+59 VEAEELSIPM
-70 MTKIEEVEEKREY
+70 MTRIEEVEEKREY
-83 LLSRYSNPPKVAVF
+83 LLSRYLKPPKVVVF

-107 SLFDGAWKDVPAVIC
+107 PLFDKEWKDIPTVIC

-131 LENFINKDFL
+131 LENFVNKDFL

-146 ILTETITAGYNVTV
+146 VLTEVATAGYNLTV
-160 IKHPFYVKNTIN
+160 IKQPFYVKNTID
-172 LIRKL
+172 LIRRL
-177 QPDVKKI
+177 QPEVKKI

-197 REDVSNVMKRDFPE
+197 REEVCGVLEKDFPE
-211 LELDLLTSTDI
+211 LKLDLLTSIDI
-222 STEKLLDSLMD
+222 STEKLLDTLMG

-245 FLNKTQ
+245 FVGKKQ
-251 SGNHY
+251 SESHY
-256 LADNLQKIIY
+256 LSDNLQKIIY
-266 GFVDSPV
+266 GFVDAPV

-288 GYFISAENFGKVTIQ
+288 GYFISASTFGKVAVQ

-311 MPARDVERKIGGKP
+311 VPARNVEGRIGGEPK
-325 RVYLNYHHLQHHGVN
+325 VYLNYHHLQHHGVDPN
-340 PDSITGNVVFYQVPP
+340 SITGDVVFYQVPP

-379 LMRFHVMRQRRL
+379 LMRFHVMCQRRQ

-417 QLIFDEDGNVVD
+417 QLIFDEEGNVVD
-429 FIFCD
+429 FIFRD

-508 IDRTEEYLAS
+508 IDRTEEYLVS
-518 LKMQEHQVSLEA
+518 LKMKEHQTSLEA

-547 TWNLLNKEISYDIT
+547 TWDLLSKTINYDIT
-561 YVTYGHCKTKDS
+561 YVTHKLCKTKNS
-573 RLMGEKEGYML
+573 RMMTERDGDML
-584 VHPDDRDRMHSAYL
+584 VHPDDRAGMREAYY
-598 DLYYDRVNIIREEH
+598 DLYYDRATIVRKEH
-612 RSLLWDGTDEY
+612 RSMFWEGSNEY

-637 EGRPSLLVGGSLLI
+637 EGHPTLLVGGSLLI
-651 DERKRMEEELLKAK
+651 DERKKMEEELLKAK

-745 SKINLNVLLMEVIQ
+745 SKVNLNVLLMEVIRA
-759 TARLRL
+759 ARLRL
-765 KNDLVVVELVES
+765 KDDSVVVEFVEC
-777 LPECVIYSDAN
+777 LPECVICSDVN
-788 RLMQVMNNF
+788 RLMQVMNNL

-804 TTNGS
+804 TAKGS

-814 RLQEDES
+814 RLREDES

-874 VVSEVGQGSTFWF
+874 VMSEVGQGSTFWF
-887 TLPKSSWYKRINS
+887 T

>member
-1 MIRRIAAL
+1 MMRRITAL
-9 FFFLGVYILGFA
+9 FFFLGVYVLGFA

-26 KEYILVLNSINFNET
+26 REYILVLSSINFNEA

-46 YQNIRDEFSSPGM
+46 YQNILDEFSSPGFH
-59 RVEAEELSIPM
+59 VEAEELSIPM
-70 MTKIEEVEEKREY
+70 MTRIEEVEEKREY
-83 LLSRYSNPPKVAVF
+83 LLSRYLKPPKVVVF

-107 SLFDGAWKDVPAVIC
+107 PLFDKEWKDIPTVIC

-131 LENFINKDFL
+131 LENFVNKDFL

-146 ILTETITAGYNVTV
+146 VLTEVATAGYNLTV
-160 IKHPFYVKNTIN
+160 IKQPFYVKNTID
-172 LIRKL
+172 LIRRL
-177 QPDVKKI
+177 QPEVKKI

-197 REDVSNVMKRDFPE
+197 REEVCGVLEKDFPE
-211 LELDLLTSTDI
+211 LKLDLLTSIDI
-222 STEKLLDSLMD
+222 STEKLLDTLMG

-245 FLNKTQ
+245 FVGKKQ
-251 SGNHY
+251 SESHY
-256 LADNLQKIIY
+256 LSDNLQKIIY
-266 GFVDSPV
+266 GFVDAPV

-288 GYFISAENFGKVTIQ
+288 GYFISASTFGKVAVQ

-311 MPARDVERKIGGKP
+311 VPARNVEGRIGGEPK
-325 RVYLNYHHLQHHGVN
+325 VYLNYHHLQHHGVDPN
-340 PDSITGNVVFYQVPP
+340 SITGDVVFYQVPP

-379 LMRFHVMRQRRL
+379 LMRFHVMCQRRQ

-417 QLIFDEDGNVVD
+417 QLIFDEEGNVVD
-429 FIFCD
+429 FIFRD
-434 VNNLFEEVFHCTRD
+434 VNNLFEGVFHCTRD

-508 IDRTEEYLAS
+508 IDRTEEYLVS
-518 LKMQEHQVSLEA
+518 LKMKEHQTSLEA

-561 YVTYGHCKTKDS
+561 YVTHGYCKTKDS
-573 RLMGEKEGYML
+573 RMMTEKEGIMI
-584 VHPDDRDRMHSAYL
+584 VHQDDRVRMHNAYL

-612 RSLLWDGTDEY
+612 RSLFWDGTDEY

-637 EGRPSLLVGGSLLI
+637 EGHPTLLVGGSLLI
-651 DERKRMEEELLKAK
+651 DERKKMEEELLKAK

-745 SKINLNVLLMEVIQ
+745 SKVNLNVLLMEIIRV
-759 TARLRL
+759 ARLRL
-765 KNDLVVVELVES
+765 KDNSVAVEFVEC
-777 LPECVIYSDAN
+777 LPECVIYSDVN
-788 RLMQVMNNF
+788 RLMQVMNNL

-804 TTNGS
+804 TTKGS

-814 RLQEDES
+814 RLREDES

-874 VVSEVGQGSTFWF
+874 VISEVGQGSTFWF
-887 TLPKSSWYKRINS
+887 TLSKSSWQQAD

>member
-1 MIRRIAAL
+1 MMRRITAL
-9 FFFLGVYILGFA
+9 FFFLGVYVLGFA

-26 KEYILVLNSINFNET
+26 REYILVLSSINFNEA

-46 YQNIRDEFSSPGM
+46 YQNILDEFSSPGFH
-59 RVEAEELSIPM
+59 VEAEELSIPM
-70 MTKIEEVEEKREY
+70 MTRIEEVEEKREY
-83 LLSRYSNPPKVAVF
+83 LLSRYLKPPKVVVF

-107 SLFDGAWKDVPAVIC
+107 PLFDKEWKDIPTVIC

-131 LENFINKDFL
+131 LENFVNKDFL

-146 ILTETITAGYNVTV
+146 VLTEVATAGYNLTV
-160 IKHPFYVKNTIN
+160 IKQPFYVKNTID
-172 LIRKL
+172 LIRRL
-177 QPDVKKI
+177 QPEVKKI

-197 REDVSNVMKRDFPE
+197 REEVCGVLEKDFPE
-211 LELDLLTSTDI
+211 LKLDLLTSIDI
-222 STEKLLDSLMD
+222 STEKLLDTLMG

-245 FLNKTQ
+245 FVGKKQ
-251 SGNHY
+251 SESHY
-256 LADNLQKIIY
+256 LSDNLQKIIY
-266 GFVDSPV
+266 GFVDAPV

-288 GYFISAENFGKVTIQ
+288 GYFISASTFGKVAVQ

-311 MPARDVERKIGGKP
+311 VPARNVEGRIGGEPK
-325 RVYLNYHHLQHHGVN
+325 VYLNYHHLQHHGVDPN
-340 PDSITGNVVFYQVPP
+340 SITGDVVFYQVPP

-379 LMRFHVMRQRRL
+379 LMRFHVMCQRRQ

-417 QLIFDEDGNVVD
+417 QLIFDEEGNVVD
-429 FIFCD
+429 FIFRD

-501 NFMDVFF
+501 NFVDVFF
-508 IDRTEEYLAS
+508 IDRTEEYLVS
-518 LKMQEHQVSLEA
+518 LKMKEHQVSLEA

-561 YVTYGHCKTKDS
+561 YVTHGYCKTKDS
-573 RLMGEKEGYML
+573 RMMTEKEGIMI
-584 VHPDDRDRMHSAYL
+584 VHQDDRVRMHNAYL

-612 RSLLWDGTDEY
+612 RSLFWDGTDEY

-637 EGRPSLLVGGSLLI
+637 EGHPTLLVGGSLLI
-651 DERKRMEEELLKAK
+651 DERKKMEEELLKAK

-745 SKINLNVLLMEVIQ
+745 SKVNLNVLLMEVIRA
-759 TARLRL
+759 ARLRL
-765 KNDLVVVELVES
+765 KDDSVVVEFVEC
-777 LPECVIYSDAN
+777 LPECVICSDVN
-788 RLMQVMNNF
+788 RLIQVMNNL

-804 TTNGS
+804 TAKGS

-814 RLQEDES
+814 RLREDES

-874 VVSEVGQGSTFWF
+874 VMSEVGQGSTFWF
-887 TLPKSSWYKRINS
+887 TLSKSSWQQAD

>member
-1 MIRRIAAL
+1 MMRRITAL
-9 FFFLGVYILGFA
+9 FFFLGVYVLGFA

-26 KEYILVLNSINFNET
+26 REYILVLSSINFNEA

-46 YQNIRDEFSSPGM
+46 YQNILDEFSSPGFH
-59 RVEAEELSIPM
+59 VEAEELSIPM
-70 MTKIEEVEEKREY
+70 MTRIEEVEEKREY
-83 LLSRYSNPPKVAVF
+83 LLSRYLKPPKVVVF

-107 SLFDGAWKDVPAVIC
+107 PLFDKEWKDIPTVIC

-131 LENFINKDFL
+131 LENFVNKDFL

-146 ILTETITAGYNVTV
+146 VLTEVATAGYNLTV
-160 IKHPFYVKNTIN
+160 IKQPFYVKNTID
-172 LIRKL
+172 LIRRL
-177 QPDVKKI
+177 QPEVKKI

-197 REDVSNVMKRDFPE
+197 REEVCGVLEKDFPE
-211 LELDLLTSTDI
+211 LKLDLLTSIDI
-222 STEKLLDSLMD
+222 STEKLLDTLMG

-245 FLNKTQ
+245 FVGKKQ
-251 SGNHY
+251 SESHY
-256 LADNLQKIIY
+256 LSDNLQKIIY
-266 GFVDSPV
+266 GFVDAPV

-288 GYFISAENFGKVTIQ
+288 GYFISASTFGKVAVQ

-311 MPARDVERKIGGKP
+311 VPARNVEGRIGGEPK
-325 RVYLNYHHLQHHGVN
+325 VYLNYHHLQHHGVDPN
-340 PDSITGNVVFYQVPP
+340 SITGDVVFYQVPP

-434 VNNLFEEVFHCTRD
+434 VNNLFEEVFHCTRN

-508 IDRTEEYLAS
+508 IDRTEEYLVS
-518 LKMQEHQVSLEA
+518 LKMKEHQVSLEA

-561 YVTYGHCKTKDS
+561 YVTHGYCKTKDS
-573 RLMGEKEGYML
+573 RMMTEKEGIMI
-584 VHPDDRDRMHSAYL
+584 VHQDDRVRMHNAYL

-612 RSLLWDGTDEY
+612 RSLFWDGTDEY

-637 EGRPSLLVGGSLLI
+637 EGHPTLLVGGSLLI
-651 DERKRMEEELLKAK
+651 DERKKMEEELLKAK

-745 SKINLNVLLMEVIQ
+745 SKVNLNVLLMEVIRA
-759 TARLRL
+759 ARLRL
-765 KNDLVVVELVES
+765 KDDSVVVEFVEC
-777 LPECVIYSDAN
+777 LPECVICSDVN
-788 RLMQVMNNF
+788 RLMQVMNNL

-804 TTNGS
+804 TAKGS

-814 RLQEDES
+814 RLREDES

-874 VVSEVGQGSTFWF
+874 VMSEVGQGSTFWF
-887 TLPKSSWYKRINS
+887 TLPKSSWQQAD

>member
-9 FFFLGVYILGFA
+9 FFFLGVYILGIA

-146 ILTETITAGYNVTV
+146 ISTETITAGYNLTV

-197 REDVSNVMKRDFPE
+197 REDVKNVLKRDFPE
-211 LELDLLTSTDI
+211 LELDLLTSIDM

-273 FTLTEMDMETGAFAG
+273 FTLTEMDIETGAFAG

-303 TIRQILDG
+303 TIQQILDG

-482 EENNKIRYYDKL
+482 EETNKIRYYDKL

-501 NFMDVFF
+501 DFMDVFF

-561 YVTYGHCKTKDS
+561 YVTHGHCNTKDS
-573 RLMGEKEGYML
+573 RKMTEKEGIMI
-584 VHPDDRDRMHSAYL
+584 VHLDDRVRMHNAYL

-612 RSLLWDGTDEY
+612 RSLFWDGTDEY

-637 EGRPSLLVGGSLLI
+637 EGHPTLLVGGSLLI
-651 DERKRMEEELLKAK
+651 DERKKMEEELLKAK

-745 SKINLNVLLMEVIQ
+745 SKVNLNVLLMEVIRA
-759 TARLRL
+759 ARLRL
-765 KNDLVVVELVES
+765 KNDSVVVEFVEC
-777 LPECVIYSDAN
+777 LPECVICSDVN
-788 RLMQVMNNF
+788 RLMQVMNNL

-804 TTNGS
+804 TTKGS

-814 RLQEDES
+814 RLREDES

-874 VVSEVGQGSTFWF
+874 VMSEVGQGSTFWF
-887 TLPKSSWYKRINS
+887 TLPKSSWQQAD

>member
-1 MIRRIAAL
+1 MMRRITAL
-9 FFFLGVYILGFA
+9 FFFLGVYVLGFA

-26 KEYILVLNSINFNET
+26 REYILVLSSINFNEA

-46 YQNIRDEFSSPGM
+46 YQNILDEFSSPGFH
-59 RVEAEELSIPM
+59 VEAEELSIPM
-70 MTKIEEVEEKREY
+70 MTRIEEVEEKREY
-83 LLSRYSNPPKVAVF
+83 LLSRYLKPPKVVVF
-97 IGDPAWLVCQ
+97 IGDPAWLECQ
-107 SLFDGAWKDVPAVIC
+107 PLFDKEWKDIPTVIC

-131 LENFINKDFL
+131 LENFVNKDFL

-146 ILTETITAGYNVTV
+146 VLTEVATAGYNLTV
-160 IKHPFYVKNTIN
+160 IKQPFYVKNTID
-172 LIRKL
+172 LIRRL
-177 QPDVKKI
+177 QPEVKKI

-197 REDVSNVMKRDFPE
+197 REEVCGVLEKDFPE
-211 LELDLLTSTDI
+211 LKLDLLTSIDI
-222 STEKLLDSLMD
+222 STEKLLDTLMG

-245 FLNKTQ
+245 FVGKKQ
-251 SGNHY
+251 SESHY
-256 LADNLQKIIY
+256 LSDNLQKIIY
-266 GFVDSPV
+266 GFVDAPV

-288 GYFISAENFGKVTIQ
+288 GYFISASTFGKVAVQ

-311 MPARDVERKIGGKP
+311 VPARNVEGRIGGEPK
-325 RVYLNYHHLQHHGVN
+325 VYLNYHHLQHHGVDPN
-340 PDSITGNVVFYQVPP
+340 SITGDVVFYQVPP

-379 LMRFHVMRQRRL
+379 LMRFHVMCQRRQ

-417 QLIFDEDGNVVD
+417 QLIFDEEGNVVD
-429 FIFCD
+429 FIFRD

-508 IDRTEEYLAS
+508 IDRTEEYLVS
-518 LKMQEHQVSLEA
+518 LKMKEHQVSLEA

-561 YVTYGHCKTKDS
+561 YVTHGYCKTKDS
-573 RLMGEKEGYML
+573 RMMTEKEGIMI
-584 VHPDDRDRMHSAYL
+584 VHQDDRVRMHNAYL

-612 RSLLWDGTDEY
+612 RSLFWDGTDEY

-637 EGRPSLLVGGSLLI
+637 EGHPTLLVGGSLLI
-651 DERKRMEEELLKAK
+651 DERKKMEEELLKAK

-697 NVLAYTEDEN
+697 NVLAYTEDKN

-745 SKINLNVLLMEVIQ
+745 SKVNLNVLLMEVIRA
-759 TARLRL
+759 ARLRL
-765 KNDLVVVELVES
+765 KDDSVVVEFVEC
-777 LPECVIYSDAN
+777 LPECVICSDVN
-788 RLMQVMNNF
+788 RLMQVMNNL

-804 TTNGS
+804 TAKGS

-814 RLQEDES
+814 RLREDES

-874 VVSEVGQGSTFWF
+874 VISEVGQGSTFWF
-887 TLPKSSWYKRINS
+887 TLPKFSWQQAD

>member
-1 MIRRIAAL
+1 MMRRITAL
-9 FFFLGVYILGFA
+9 FFFLGVYVLGFA

-26 KEYILVLNSINFNET
+26 REYILVLSSINFNEA

-46 YQNIRDEFSSPGM
+46 YQNILDEFSSPGFH
-59 RVEAEELSIPM
+59 VEAEELSIPM
-70 MTKIEEVEEKREY
+70 MTRIEEVEEKREY
-83 LLSRYSNPPKVAVF
+83 LLSRYLKPPKVVVF

-107 SLFDGAWKDVPAVIC
+107 PLFDKEWKDIPTVIC

-131 LENFINKDFL
+131 LENFVNKDFL

-146 ILTETITAGYNVTV
+146 VLTEVATAGYNLTV
-160 IKHPFYVKNTIN
+160 IKQPFYVKNTID
-172 LIRKL
+172 LIRRL
-177 QPDVKKI
+177 QPEVKKI

-197 REDVSNVMKRDFPE
+197 REEVCGVLEKDFPE
-211 LELDLLTSTDI
+211 LKLDLLTSIDI
-222 STEKLLDSLMD
+222 STEKLLDTLMG

-245 FLNKTQ
+245 FVGKKQ
-251 SGNHY
+251 SESHY
-256 LADNLQKIIY
+256 LSDNLQKIIY
-266 GFVDSPV
+266 GFVDAPV

-288 GYFISAENFGKVTIQ
+288 GYFISASTFGKVAVQ

-311 MPARDVERKIGGKP
+311 VPARNVEGRIGGEPK
-325 RVYLNYHHLQHHGVN
+325 VYLNYHHLQHHGVDPN
-340 PDSITGNVVFYQVPP
+340 SITGDVVFYQVPP

-379 LMRFHVMRQRRL
+379 FMRFHVMCQRRQ

-417 QLIFDEDGNVVD
+417 QLIFDEEGNVVD
-429 FIFCD
+429 FIFRD

-508 IDRTEEYLAS
+508 IDRTEEYLVS
-518 LKMQEHQVSLEA
+518 LKMKEHQTSLEA

-547 TWNLLNKEISYDIT
+547 TWDLLSKTINYDIT
-561 YVTYGHCKTKDS
+561 YVTHKLCKTKNS
-573 RLMGEKEGYML
+573 RMMTERDGDML
-584 VHPDDRDRMHSAYL
+584 VHPDDRAGMREAYY
-598 DLYYDRVNIIREEH
+598 DLYYDRATIVRKEH
-612 RSLLWDGTDEY
+612 RSMFWGGSNEY

-637 EGRPSLLVGGSLLI
+637 EGHPTLLVGGSLLI
-651 DERKRMEEELLKAK
+651 DERKKMEEELLKAK

-745 SKINLNVLLMEVIQ
+745 SKVNLNVLLMEVIRA
-759 TARLRL
+759 ARLRL
-765 KNDLVVVELVES
+765 KDDSVVVEFVEC
-777 LPECVIYSDAN
+777 LPECVICSDVN
-788 RLMQVMNNF
+788 RLMQVMNNL

-804 TTNGS
+804 TAKGS

-814 RLQEDES
+814 RLREDES

-874 VVSEVGQGSTFWF
+874 VMSEVGQGSTFWF
-887 TLPKSSWYKRINS
+887 TLPKSSWQQAD

>member
-1 MIRRIAAL
+1 MMRRITAL
-9 FFFLGVYILGFA
+9 FFFLGVYVLGFA

-26 KEYILVLNSINFNET
+26 REYILVLSSINFNEA

-46 YQNIRDEFSSPGM
+46 YQNILDEFSSPGFH
-59 RVEAEELSIPM
+59 VEAEELSIPM
-70 MTKIEEVEEKREY
+70 MTRIEEVEEKREY
-83 LLSRYSNPPKVAVF
+83 LLSRYLKPPKVVVF

-107 SLFDGAWKDVPAVIC
+107 PLFDKEWKDIPTVIC

-131 LENFINKDFL
+131 LENFVNKDFL

-146 ILTETITAGYNVTV
+146 VLTEVATAGYNLTV
-160 IKHPFYVKNTIN
+160 IKQPFYVKNTID
-172 LIRKL
+172 LIRRL
-177 QPDVKKI
+177 QPEVKKI

-197 REDVSNVMKRDFPE
+197 REEVCGVLEKDFPE
-211 LELDLLTSTDI
+211 LKLDLLTSIDI
-222 STEKLLDSLMD
+222 STEKLLDTLMG

-245 FLNKTQ
+245 FVGKKQ
-251 SGNHY
+251 SESHY
-256 LADNLQKIIY
+256 LSDNLQKIIY
-266 GFVDSPV
+266 GFVDAPV

-288 GYFISAENFGKVTIQ
+288 GYFISASTFGKVAVQ

-311 MPARDVERKIGGKP
+311 VPARNVEGRIGGEPK
-325 RVYLNYHHLQHHGVN
+325 VYLNYHHLQHHGVDPN
-340 PDSITGNVVFYQVPP
+340 SITGDVVFYQVPP

-379 LMRFHVMRQRRL
+379 LMRFHVMCQRRQ

-417 QLIFDEDGNVVD
+417 QLIFDEEGNVVD
-429 FIFCD
+429 FIFRD

-501 NFMDVFF
+501 NFVDVFF
-508 IDRTEEYLAS
+508 IDRTEEYLVS
-518 LKMQEHQVSLEA
+518 LKMKEHQTSLEA

-547 TWNLLNKEISYDIT
+547 TWDLLSKTINYDIT
-561 YVTYGHCKTKDS
+561 YVTHKLCKTKNS
-573 RLMGEKEGYML
+573 RMMTERDGDML
-584 VHPDDRDRMHSAYL
+584 VHPDDRAGMRETYY
-598 DLYYDRVNIIREEH
+598 DLYYDRATIVRKEH
-612 RSLLWDGTDEY
+612 RSMFWEGSNEY

-637 EGRPSLLVGGSLLI
+637 EGHPTLLVGGSLLI
-651 DERKRMEEELLKAK
+651 DERKKMEEELLKAK

-745 SKINLNVLLMEVIQ
+745 SKVNLNVLLMEVIRA
-759 TARLRL
+759 ARLRL
-765 KNDLVVVELVES
+765 KDDSVVVEFVEC
-777 LPECVIYSDAN
+777 LPECVICSDVN
-788 RLMQVMNNF
+788 RLMQVMNNL

-804 TTNGS
+804 TAKGS

-814 RLQEDES
+814 RLREDES

-874 VVSEVGQGSTFWF
+874 VMSEVGQGSTFWF
-887 TLPKSSWYKRINS
+887 TLSKSSWQQAD

>member
-1 MIRRIAAL
+1 MMRRITAL
-9 FFFLGVYILGFA
+9 FFFLGVYVLGFA

-26 KEYILVLNSINFNET
+26 REYILVLSSINFNEA

-46 YQNIRDEFSSPGM
+46 YQNILDEFSSPGFH
-59 RVEAEELSIPM
+59 VEAEELSIPM
-70 MTKIEEVEEKREY
+70 MTRIEEVEEKREY
-83 LLSRYSNPPKVAVF
+83 LLSRYLKPPKVVVF

-107 SLFDGAWKDVPAVIC
+107 PLFDKEWKDIPTVIC

-131 LENFINKDFL
+131 LENFVNKDFL

-146 ILTETITAGYNVTV
+146 VLTEVATAGYNLTV
-160 IKHPFYVKNTIN
+160 IKQPFYVKNTID
-172 LIRKL
+172 LIRRL
-177 QPDVKKI
+177 QPEVKKI

-197 REDVSNVMKRDFPE
+197 REEVCGVLEKDFPE
-211 LELDLLTSTDI
+211 LKLDLLTSIDI
-222 STEKLLDSLMD
+222 STEKLLDTLMG

-245 FLNKTQ
+245 FVGKKQ
-251 SGNHY
+251 SESHY
-256 LADNLQKIIY
+256 LSDNLQKIIY
-266 GFVDSPV
+266 GFVDAPV

-288 GYFISAENFGKVTIQ
+288 GYFISASTFGKVAVQ

-311 MPARDVERKIGGKP
+311 VPARNVEGRIGGEPK
-325 RVYLNYHHLQHHGVN
+325 VYLNYHHLQHHGVDPN
-340 PDSITGNVVFYQVPP
+340 SITGDVVFYQVPP

-379 LMRFHVMRQRRL
+379 LMRFHVMCQRRQ

-417 QLIFDEDGNVVD
+417 QLIFDEEGNVVD
-429 FIFCD
+429 FIFRD

-508 IDRTEEYLAS
+508 IDRTEEYLVS
-518 LKMQEHQVSLEA
+518 LKMKEHQVSLEA

-561 YVTYGHCKTKDS
+561 YVTHGYCKTKDS
-573 RLMGEKEGYML
+573 RMMTEKEGIMI
-584 VHPDDRDRMHSAYL
+584 VHQDDRVRMHNAYL

-612 RSLLWDGTDEY
+612 RSLFWDGTDEY

-637 EGRPSLLVGGSLLI
+637 EGHPTLLVGGSLLI
-651 DERKRMEEELLKAK
+651 DERKKMEEELLKAK

-745 SKINLNVLLMEVIQ
+745 SKVNLNVLLMEVIRA
-759 TARLRL
+759 ARLRL
-765 KNDLVVVELVES
+765 KDDSVVVEFVEC
-777 LPECVIYSDAN
+777 LPECVICSDVN
-788 RLMQVMNNF
+788 RLMQVMNNL

-804 TTNGS
+804 TAKGS

-814 RLQEDES
+814 RLREDES

-874 VVSEVGQGSTFWF
+874 VMSEVGQGSTFWF
-887 TLPKSSWYKRINS
+887 TLSKSSWQQAD

>member
-1 MIRRIAAL
+1 MMRRITAL
-9 FFFLGVYILGFA
+9 FFFLGVYVLGFA

-26 KEYILVLNSINFNET
+26 REYILVLSSINFNEA

-46 YQNIRDEFSSPGM
+46 YQNILDEFSSPGFH
-59 RVEAEELSIPM
+59 VEAEELSIPM
-70 MTKIEEVEEKREY
+70 MTRIEEVEEKREY
-83 LLSRYSNPPKVAVF
+83 LLSRYLKPPKVVVF

-107 SLFDGAWKDVPAVIC
+107 PLFDKEWKDIPTVIC

-131 LENFINKDFL
+131 LENFVNKDFL

-146 ILTETITAGYNVTV
+146 VLTEVATAGYNLTV
-160 IKHPFYVKNTIN
+160 IKQPFYVKNTID
-172 LIRKL
+172 LIRRL
-177 QPDVKKI
+177 QPEVKKI

-197 REDVSNVMKRDFPE
+197 REEVCGVLEKDFPE
-211 LELDLLTSTDI
+211 LKLDLLTSIDI
-222 STEKLLDSLMD
+222 STEKLLDTLMG

-245 FLNKTQ
+245 FVGKKQ
-251 SGNHY
+251 SESHY
-256 LADNLQKIIY
+256 LSDNLQKIIY
-266 GFVDSPV
+266 GFVDAPV

-288 GYFISAENFGKVTIQ
+288 GYFISASTFGKVAVQ

-311 MPARDVERKIGGKP
+311 VPARNVEGRIGGEPK
-325 RVYLNYHHLQHHGVN
+325 VYLNYHHLQHHGVDPN
-340 PDSITGNVVFYQVPP
+340 SITGDVVFYQVPP

-379 LMRFHVMRQRRL
+379 LMRFHVMCQRRQ

-417 QLIFDEDGNVVD
+417 QLIFDEEGNVVD
-429 FIFCD
+429 FIFRD

-501 NFMDVFF
+501 NFVDVFF
-508 IDRTEEYLAS
+508 IDRTEEYLVS
-518 LKMQEHQVSLEA
+518 LKMKEHQTSLEA

-547 TWNLLNKEISYDIT
+547 TWDLLSKTINYDIT
-561 YVTYGHCKTKDS
+561 YVTHKLCKTKNS
-573 RLMGEKEGYML
+573 RMMTERDEDML
-584 VHPDDRDRMHSAYL
+584 VHPDDRAGMRETYY
-598 DLYYDRVNIIREEH
+598 DLYYDRATIVRKEH
-612 RSLLWDGTDEY
+612 RSMFWEGSNEY

-637 EGRPSLLVGGSLLI
+637 EGHPTLLVGGSLLI
-651 DERKRMEEELLKAK
+651 DERKKMEEELLKAK

-745 SKINLNVLLMEVIQ
+745 SKVNLNVLLMEVIRA
-759 TARLRL
+759 ARLRL
-765 KNDLVVVELVES
+765 KDDSVVVEFVEC
-777 LPECVIYSDAN
+777 LPECVICSDVN
-788 RLMQVMNNF
+788 RLMQVMNNL

-804 TTNGS
+804 TAKGS

-814 RLQEDES
+814 RLREDES
-821 LYFYVSDTGCG
+821 WYFYVSDTGCG

-874 VVSEVGQGSTFWF
+874 VMSEVGQGSTFWF
-887 TLPKSSWYKRINS
+887 TLSKSSWQQAD

>member
-1 MIRRIAAL
+1 MMRRITAL
-9 FFFLGVYILGFA
+9 FFFLGVYVLGFA

-26 KEYILVLNSINFNET
+26 REYILVLSSINFNEA

-46 YQNIRDEFSSPGM
+46 YQNILDEFSSPGFH
-59 RVEAEELSIPM
+59 VEAEELSIPM
-70 MTKIEEVEEKREY
+70 MTRIEEVEEKREY
-83 LLSRYSNPPKVAVF
+83 LLSRYLKPPKVVVF

-107 SLFDGAWKDVPAVIC
+107 PLFDKEWKDIPTVIC

-131 LENFINKDFL
+131 LENFVNKDFL

-146 ILTETITAGYNVTV
+146 VLTEVATAGYNLTV
-160 IKHPFYVKNTIN
+160 IKQPFYVKNTID
-172 LIRKL
+172 LIRRL
-177 QPDVKKI
+177 QPEVKKI

-197 REDVSNVMKRDFPE
+197 REEVCGVLEKDFPE
-211 LELDLLTSTDI
+211 LKLDLLTSIDI
-222 STEKLLDSLMD
+222 STEKLLDTLMG

-245 FLNKTQ
+245 FVGKKQ
-251 SGNHY
+251 SESHY
-256 LADNLQKIIY
+256 LSDNLQKIIY
-266 GFVDSPV
+266 GFVDAPV

-288 GYFISAENFGKVTIQ
+288 GYFISASTFGKVAVQ

-311 MPARDVERKIGGKP
+311 VPARNVEGRIGGEPK
-325 RVYLNYHHLQHHGVN
+325 VYLNYHHLQHHGVDPN
-340 PDSITGNVVFYQVPP
+340 SITGDVVFYQVPP

-379 LMRFHVMRQRRL
+379 LMRFHVMCQRRQ

-417 QLIFDEDGNVVD
+417 QLIFDEEGNVVD
-429 FIFCD
+429 FIFRD

-508 IDRTEEYLAS
+508 IDRTEEYLVS
-518 LKMQEHQVSLEA
+518 LKMKEHQVSLEA

-561 YVTYGHCKTKDS
+561 YVTHGYCKTKDS
-573 RLMGEKEGYML
+573 RMMTEKEGIMI
-584 VHPDDRDRMHSAYL
+584 VHQDDRVRMHNAYL

-612 RSLLWDGTDEY
+612 RSLFWDGTDEY

-637 EGRPSLLVGGSLLI
+637 EGHPTLLVGGSLLI
-651 DERKRMEEELLKAK
+651 DERKKMEEELLKAK

-672 HLKSAFLANM
+672 HLKSAFLANT

-745 SKINLNVLLMEVIQ
+745 SKVNLNVLLMEVIRA
-759 TARLRL
+759 ARLRL
-765 KNDLVVVELVES
+765 KDDSVVVEFVEC
-777 LPECVIYSDAN
+777 LPECVICSDVN
-788 RLMQVMNNF
+788 RLMQVMNNL

-804 TTNGS
+804 TAKGS

-814 RLQEDES
+814 RLREDES

-874 VVSEVGQGSTFWF
+874 VMSEVGQGSTFWF
-887 TLPKSSWYKRINS
+887 TLSKSSWQQAD

>member
-9 FFFLGVYILGFA
+9 FFFLGVYILGIA

-146 ILTETITAGYNVTV
+146 ISTETITAGYNLTV

-197 REDVSNVMKRDFPE
+197 REDVKNVLKRDFPE
-211 LELDLLTSTDI
+211 LELDLLTSIDM

-273 FTLTEMDMETGAFAG
+273 FTLTEMDIETGAFAG

-303 TIRQILDG
+303 TIQQILDG

-434 VNNLFEEVFHCTRD
+434 VNNLFEKVFHCTRD

-482 EENNKIRYYDKL
+482 EETNKIRYYDKL

-501 NFMDVFF
+501 DFMDVFF

-561 YVTYGHCKTKDS
+561 YVTHGHCNTKDS
-573 RLMGEKEGYML
+573 RKMTEKEGIMI
-584 VHPDDRDRMHSAYL
+584 VHLDDRVRMHNAYL

-612 RSLLWDGTDEY
+612 RSLFWDGTDEY

-637 EGRPSLLVGGSLLI
+637 EGHPTLLVGGSLLI
-651 DERKRMEEELLKAK
+651 DERKKMEEELLKAK

-745 SKINLNVLLMEVIQ
+745 SKVNLNVLLMEVIRA
-759 TARLRL
+759 ARLRL
-765 KNDLVVVELVES
+765 KNDSVVVEFVEC
-777 LPECVIYSDAN
+777 LPECVICSDVN
-788 RLMQVMNNF
+788 RLMQVMNNL

-804 TTNGS
+804 TTKGS

-814 RLQEDES
+814 RLREDES

-874 VVSEVGQGSTFWF
+874 VISEVGQGSTFWF
-887 TLPKSSWYKRINS
+887 TLPKSSWQQAD